1 MTPDG
6 EIEYLGRIDTQVKVR
21 GYRIELTE
29 IEAVLLEDAAVANAI
44 VALVS
49 DEGGVDELAAYVVP
63 AGEAGFA
70 GPRPAPHPAPPLR
83 FPRLLGSPY
92 RQPIHP
98 PTHVAS
104 HQAGPPPL
112 P

>member
-44 VALVS
+44 VALGS

-63 AGEAGFA
+63 AGETGVARLA
-70 GPRPAPHPAPPLR
+70 QRLYLRLRP
-83 FPRLLGSPY
+83 GSPGY
-92 RQPIHP
+92 QVPPYDEHRQLVYIHP
-98 PTHVAS
+98 R
-104 HQAGPPPL
+104 
-112 P
+112 